1 MARSILSLGFWAV
14 FELYARPTLAAVP
27 QSPIPGYTCM
37 SLNITDAQA
46 HDFNFEVPIRITPN
60 NSSQVIE
67 VASGTFPVRMPRREV
82 GGFVEVLTS
91 TAKAGWISA
100 RYVRPYFAPLDPS
113 SKCFPVLSPSGRVMF
128 SYSH

>member
-1 MARSILSLGFWAV
+1 MTRSILSLGLLALV
-14 FELYARPTLAAVP
+14 ELNARSTLAAIP
-27 QSPIPGYTCM
+27 QSPIPGYSCM
-37 SLNITDAQA
+37 GLNITDAQA

-60 NSSQVIE
+60 NNSQVLE
-67 VASGTFPVRMPRREV
+67 VASGTFPMRMPRHEV

-91 TAKAGWISA
+91 SAKAGWIAA

-113 SKCFPVLSPSGRVMF
+113 AKCFPVLSPSGRVTF